1 MNNYILL
8 PIIGLGV
15 LLVAALISNMIK
27 YEGGANPK
35 DPRKRK
41 IVFWLFFVLNPLIA
55 YSVGLAMSPDAGIAK
70 TQHMQSLPVGLGI
83 GVVVYLLLGFILSK
97 VMKTSKVGN
106 WF

>member
-8 PIIGLGV
+8 PVVGV
-15 LLVAALISNMIK
+15 GMLLIAALISNIIK

-41 IVFWLFFVLNPLIA
+41 VVFWLFFVLNPVLTYA
-55 YSVGLAMSPDAGIAK
+55 VGLMTSPASGIAK
-70 TQHMQSLPVGLGI
+70 TKHMDSLPLGLGI